1 MLKSVLTHCVHG
13 QTENISCHAETDA
26 EAVVVAAADKMLLRF
41 ALVVLW
47 LSLSIWLAVIV
58 VL

>member
-47 LSLSIWLAVIV
+47 LSLSI
-58 VL
+58 